1 MKGQT
6 LDRSQAIAPEPEAEG
21 VEIAPARTSLSTSET
36 DRSLADSI
44 LWNAICDWGSQIF
57 SWASFLIVMR
67 LLTPADFGIAALAM
81 ITLSYLGQMTGF
93 GIQRTV
99 VILRELTGDQL
110 AQLNTVS
117 LGLGL
122 LWFTLSLV
130 LAKPFA
136 IFFATPQL
144 APILIVCCSTLIPLG
159 LQTVSTGL
167 LSKELRFR
175 LLSILGAA
183 SSLVSCIIT
192 LAMAFWGFGYWALV
206 LGNLIS
212 SVGRAIVVLM
222 IRPCRLAV
230 PHLRDI
236 REPLRFCRS
245 LVVSSFAF
253 YSYERTDNLVVGK
266 MLGQSMLGLY
276 GTAWELANV
285 PLEKIVTVLVTV
297 IPSYL
302 AAVQNQPAALRRYLR
317 ILTEVIALAA
327 FPATIG
333 LALVAPE
340 MVPIL
345 FGHKWDGMIAPLE
358 VLSFYAGF
366 RSIVA
371 LLSKILIAVGDA
383 RYVMRNDVTALI
395 VLTTAFYIGSFHGTV
410 GVAWAWVIAYP
421 LIALPLYRKTFK
433 TIDMKMSEYVRALR
447 PALEATAAMVL
458 SVELVKHLLVPAFPM
473 AVRLGCEVLMGMLSY
488 CATLAVL
495 HRQRM
500 SVLLQVGR
508 SLRNRS
514 TATA

>member
-1 MKGQT
+1 MKGQI
-6 LDRSQAIAPEPEAEG
+6 LDQIQAIAPEPEVDG
-21 VEIAPARTSLSTSET
+21 VEIAPAPTPPSTTET
-36 DRSLADSI
+36 DRFLADSVM
-44 LWNAICDWGSQIF
+44 WNAICDWGSQIF

-93 GIQRTV
+93 GIQRAV
-99 VILRELTGDQL
+99 VTLRELTSDQL

-122 LWFTLSLV
+122 LWFALSLV

-136 IFFATPQL
+136 IFFKTPQL
-144 APILIVCCSTLIPLG
+144 APVLIVCCSTLIPLG

-183 SSLVSCIIT
+183 SSLVSCIVT

-212 SVGRAIVVLM
+212 SVARAIVVLL
-222 IRPCRLAV
+222 IRPCRLAF
-230 PHLRDI
+230 PRLRDI
-236 REPLRFCRS
+236 RGPLRFCRS

-266 MLGQSMLGLY
+266 MLGESMLGLY

-297 IPSYL
+297 IPSFL

-333 LALVAPE
+333 LALIAHE
-340 MVPIL
+340 MVPIV
-345 FGHKWDGMIAPLE
+345 FGHKWDGMIEPLE

-383 RYVMRNDVTALI
+383 HYVMRNDVIALI
-395 VLTTAFYIGSFHGTV
+395 VLTTAFYVGSFYGTV
-410 GVAWAWVIAYP
+410 GVAWSWVIAYP

-433 TIDMKMSEYVRALR
+433 TIDMKMSEYLRALR
-447 PALEATAAMVL
+447 PALEATVTMVL
-458 SVELVKHLLVPAFPM
+458 SVELVKHVLPLALPIS
-473 AVRLGCEVLMGMLSY
+473 VRLVGEVFAGMLSY
-488 CATLAVL
+488 CATLALL
-495 HRQRM
+495 HKQRM
-500 SVLLQVGR
+500 NVLIQAGR
-508 SLRNRS
+508 SLRSQHSR
-514 TATA
+514 A

>member
-1 MKGQT
+1 
-6 LDRSQAIAPEPEAEG
+6 LDRGQAIAPEAEADR
-21 VEIAPARTSLSTSET
+21 VEIAPALTPLSTIET
-36 DRSLADSI
+36 DRSLADSVM
-44 LWNAICDWGSQIF
+44 WNAICDWGSQIF

-93 GIQRTV
+93 GIQRAV
-99 VILRELTGDQL
+99 VTLRELTKEQL

-117 LGLGL
+117 LGLGT
-122 LWFTLSLV
+122 LWFALSLV

-136 IFFATPQL
+136 LFFNIPQL
-144 APILIVCCSTLIPLG
+144 ARLLIVCCSTLVPLG

-175 LLSILGAA
+175 LLSVLGAA
-183 SSLVSCIIT
+183 SSLVSCVIT
-192 LAMAFWGFGYWALV
+192 LVMAFWGFGYWALV
-206 LGNLIS
+206 IGNLIS
-212 SVGRAIVVLM
+212 SVGRAIVVLL
-222 IRPCRLAV
+222 IRPCRLAR
-230 PHLRDI
+230 PRLRDI
-236 REPLRFCRS
+236 REPLKFCRS

-266 MLGQSMLGLY
+266 VLGQSMLGLY

-297 IPSYL
+297 IPSFL

-317 ILTEVIALAA
+317 ILTEVVALAA

-333 LALVAPE
+333 LALVAHD

-345 FGHKWDGMIAPLE
+345 FGHKWDGMIVPLE

-371 LLSKILIAVGDA
+371 LLSKILIAVGDPH
-383 RYVMRNDVTALI
+383 YVMRNDVTALV
-395 VLTTAFYIGSFHGTV
+395 VLTTAFYIGSSYGTV

-421 LIALPLYRKTFK
+421 LVAVPLYRKTFK
-433 TIDMKMSEYVRALR
+433 TIDMKMDEYLRALR
-447 PALEATAAMVL
+447 PALEATAAMVV
-458 SVELVKHLLVPAFPM
+458 SVELVKHILVPVLPVP
-473 AVRLGCEVLMGMLSY
+473 VRLGLEVVTGMLSY
-488 CATLAVL
+488 CAILALL
-495 HRQRM
+495 HKQRM
-500 SVLLQVGR
+500 SVLLQAAR
-508 SLRNRS
+508 SVRS
-514 TATA
+514 QYSHA